1 MIWVTRTFK
10 LRPLYLI
17 SAVGVALAIFVTV
30 ASGLV
35 SSGWDEAYGR
45 TRIVGN
51 AEPETVSVHLLF
63 SRSGG
68 AESASPALDHYVEH
82 LTWLNAFAAS
92 RHAARHS
99 NAWTSDIAIGYWL
112 SGPPEDL
119 PAMLRTLARVFDP
132 ITLSREFANQER
144 DIVRREYDLRLAN
157 HPDAQAAEEM
167 NAFLYQGNA
176 IAASVIGTP
185 AQIDALRFDDAK
197 AQHMAIHQ
205 PDRSSLLVIG
215 EVSQRQVRR
224 AMKQVGFPHQPG
236 APAVI
241 APPPFV
247 LGQPDHRV
255 VTYPVADAAPRMI
268 WRKVVALPEPV
279 QFDLLDAQTRLLRD
293 ILASTLPGGIAG
305 PLRFDTL
312 VAKSFRIAVFPIDE
326 RHVELNF
333 RAEPGN
339 DIGFDDLRAG
349 FEAALTA
356 SARGIPAETYARV
369 HERFRSFW
377 PEWSNKEATRDWMA
391 DYVLDRASNLR
402 APMTEIELAALH
414 SLLSA
419 QDIDALLTALTGP
432 GRTATAFIG
441 KDKIK

>member
-1 MIWVTRTFK
+1 MIWGTRIFRHK
-10 LRPLYLI
+10 SFYLV
-17 SAVGVALAIFVTV
+17 SAVGAVLIVLVTL

-35 SSGWDEAYGR
+35 SSGWDEIYGR
-45 TRIVGN
+45 TRIVGS

-68 AESASPALDHYVEH
+68 DENASPALDHYVEH

-92 RHAARHS
+92 RHTARHS
-99 NAWTSDIAIGYWL
+99 NAWTSDIALGYWL
-112 SGPPEDL
+112 SGAPEDL
-119 PAMLRTLARVFDP
+119 PAMLRTLSRVFDP

-157 HPDAQAAEEM
+157 RPDAQAAEDM
-167 NAFLYQGNA
+167 DAFLYQGNA

-185 AQIDALRFDDAK
+185 GQINALRFDDAK
-197 AQHMAIHQ
+197 AQHRAIHQ
-205 PDRSSLLVIG
+205 PEWSSLLVTG
-215 EVSQRQVRR
+215 DVSPRQVRR
-224 AMKQVGFPHQPG
+224 IMKQVGFPHQPG
-236 APAVI
+236 GPTDI

-247 LGQPDHRV
+247 LSQPDLRV
-255 VTYPVADAAPRMI
+255 VTLSAADAAPRMI
-268 WRKVVALPEPV
+268 WRKVVTLPKPV
-279 QFDLLDAQTRLLRD
+279 SFDLLDAQTRLLRD
-293 ILASTLPGGIAG
+293 ILESTLPGGIVG

-312 VAKSFRIAVFPIDE
+312 VAKSFQIAVFPIDE

-333 RAEPGN
+333 RAEPGK
-339 DIGFDDLRAG
+339 DIGFDELRAC

-356 SARGIPAETYARV
+356 SAQGIPAETYARV

-391 DYVLDRASNLR
+391 SYVLDRASNLR
-402 APMTEIELAALH
+402 VPMTETELAALH

-419 QDIDALLTALTGP
+419 QDIDALVAALAGP
-432 GRTATAFIG
+432 GRTAIAFIG